1 MLVGLHSS
9 SRGEAWSDPHAY
21 AGWHGSATR
30 SVATIWLAAW
40 PAEPGPV
47 KRPGRARCGCRV
59 KRDPALQR
67 TLLAPDR
74 RAIVLLARCVAGR
87 RRHAGAGTRRGGHPE
102 LARGLRVKLARL
114 LQSIALLEFLE
125 RSGSLWTK
133 LSVHRSGIVAIILES
148 LLCLPQFFRTRG
160 WVRGRC

>member
-1 MLVGLHSS
+1 MVGSTCL
-9 SRGEAWSDPHAY
+9 RRLARQCHAVSCDY
-21 AGWHGSATR
+21 LARCLACRAGTGAATR
-30 SVATIWLAAW
+30 SSPVRLQSEARSGPATH
-40 PAEPGPV
+40 PA
-47 KRPGRARCGCRV
+47 RAR
-59 KRDPALQR
+59 
-67 TLLAPDR
+67 
-74 RAIVLLARCVAGR
+74 
-87 RRHAGAGTRRGGHPE
+87 TRRGGHPE